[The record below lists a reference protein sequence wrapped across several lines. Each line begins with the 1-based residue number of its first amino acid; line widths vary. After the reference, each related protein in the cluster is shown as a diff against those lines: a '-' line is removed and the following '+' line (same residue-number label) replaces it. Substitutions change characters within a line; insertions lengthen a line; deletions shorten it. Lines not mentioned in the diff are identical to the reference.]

1 MLLSHK
7 KNSQSLPDIKT
18 KPILKANFSAVKQSN
33 NTKKNQQCIKKNIKP
48 LIYPNITIIRLFHH
62 INNYFFL
69 LYLSF

>member
-33 NTKKNQQCIKKNIKP
+33 NTKKNQQCIKKYIKP
-48 LIYPNITIIRLFHH
+48 LI
-62 INNYFFL
+62 
-69 LYLSF
+69 